1 MNAPKVDDVLSLEEV
16 YKTTLKLLEKQKAA
30 GLILNWAV

>member
-16 YKTTLKLLEKQKAA
+16 FKNTLELLEKQKAT